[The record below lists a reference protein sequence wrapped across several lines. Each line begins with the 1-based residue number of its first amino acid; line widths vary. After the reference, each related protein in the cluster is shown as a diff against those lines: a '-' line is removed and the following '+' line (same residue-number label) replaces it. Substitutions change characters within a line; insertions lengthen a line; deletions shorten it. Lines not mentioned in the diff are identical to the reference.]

1 MEELQKLYNVLV
13 RDGYYTQGIDE
24 FTVQIQDPAY
34 VDKVYG
40 VVTRDGLYTKD
51 RQAFES
57 QYGLK
62 KKEGTELPSP
72 VGSLEQQEPVE
83 VQQEI
88 TTAEQ
93 PEVVEE
99 GGDAFKKF
107 KANALEMAS
116 GISRIPMFVAENAIN
131 AATAF
136 NPELQSYS

>member
-62 KKEGTELPSP
+62 KKKMRNCHRRLVLWSNKNLLMFKKKLLLPS
-72 VGSLEQQEPVE
+72 SL
-83 VQQEI
+83 
-88 TTAEQ
+88 
-93 PEVVEE
+93 
-99 GGDAFKKF
+99 K
-107 KANALEMAS
+107 L
-116 GISRIPMFVAENAIN
+116 
-131 AATAF
+131 
-136 NPELQSYS
+136 